1 MFAPRTFLVIA
12 AAAALSAATLSGLL
26 AQGAEPNRRPD
37 GAEQL
42 PIKLD
47 GSLQNAA
54 WSPDGKQI
62 VFTRFRRGYNR
73 SPADLFIFEVQTRNV
88 TALID
93 DGKTNV
99 SQPGS
104 TWNARTGRIVFS
116 STRTEHDQVFS
127 IASQGKADTLKQLTS
142 SDRRMAYEPSM
153 SPDGQAI
160 VFESHVVD
168 EEGNG
173 SIRMLTLS
181 SPEVENLTDPDE
193 DCRQPNWSPA
203 GDLIVY
209 QKKDDGQWDL
219 WLYEIRSKQHR
230 RLTQGDGDKTDA
242 TFSPDGRWVLYS
254 ADNSDLKHAALFATS
269 VDGQRTFQVTNGGVY
284 DGAASWSPD
293 GKTIVFESAAERPLP
308 PGVRGW
314 ILGLWERMKKA
325 VARAE
330 ASTQLWKIA
339 TPDVLVRQLCLG
351 GTPCR

>member
-1 MFAPRTFLVIA
+1 MFAPRAFLIIVA
-12 AAAALSAATLSGLL
+12 AVALSVAAL
-26 AQGAEPNRRPD
+26 AQGTEPNRRRD

-54 WSPDGKQI
+54 WSPDSKRI
-62 VFTRFRRGYNR
+62 VFTHFRSGYNR
-73 SPADLFIFEVQTRNV
+73 SPADLMIFDLQTG
-88 TALID
+88 ALTTLIG

-104 TWNARTGRIVFS
+104 TWNAPTGRIVFS
-116 STRTEHDQVFS
+116 STRPDHDQIFS
-127 IASQGKADTLKQLTS
+127 MASQGRADTLRQLTE
-142 SDRRMAYEPSM
+142 SDTHMAYEPSFA
-153 SPDGQAI
+153 PDGQSI

-168 EEGNG
+168 QEGNG
-173 SIRMLTLS
+173 QLRLLKLGAAE
-181 SPEVENLTDPDE
+181 PEDLTDHDE

-230 RLTQGDGDKTDA
+230 RLTQGVGDKTDA

-254 ADNSDLKHAALFATS
+254 ADNPDLKHAALFAIS
-269 VDGQRTFQVTNGGVY
+269 VDGKRTVQVTNADVY

-308 PGVRGW
+308 PGIRGW
-314 ILGLWERMKKA
+314 ILGMWERLKK
-325 VARAE
+325 VVTRAE

-339 TPDVLVRQLCLG
+339 TPDALVRQLCLG
-351 GTPCR
+351 GAPCR

>member
-1 MFAPRTFLVIA
+1 MFAPRTFLIIA

-26 AQGAEPNRRPD
+26 AQGTEPNRRPD

-42 PIKLD
+42 PINLE

-54 WSPDGKQI
+54 WSPDGKRI
-62 VFTRFRRGYNR
+62 VFTHFRSGYNR
-73 SPADLFIFEVQTRNV
+73 SPADLVIFDLQTR
-88 TALID
+88 ALTTLIG

-104 TWNARTGRIVFS
+104 TWNAPTGRIVFS
-116 STRTEHDQVFS
+116 STRPDHDQIFS
-127 IASQGKADTLKQLTS
+127 MASQGRADTLRQLTS
-142 SDRRMAYEPSM
+142 SDTHMAYEPSFA
-153 SPDGQAI
+153 PDGQSI
-160 VFESHVVD
+160 VFESHLVN

-173 SIRMLTLS
+173 QLRLLKLGAA
-181 SPEVENLTDPDE
+181 EAEDLTDHDE

-209 QKKDDGQWDL
+209 QKQDDGQWDL

-230 RLTQGDGDKTDA
+230 RLTQGNGDKTDA

-269 VDGQRTFQVTNGGVY
+269 LDGTRTFRITNAGVY

-293 GKTIVFESAAERPLP
+293 GTSIVFESAAERPLP

-314 ILGLWERMKKA
+314 IVGATRWLKK
-325 VARAE
+325 VFVRSE
-330 ASTQLWKIA
+330 ASTKLWKIA

>member
-1 MFAPRTFLVIA
+1 MFAPRAVLIIV
-12 AAAALSAATLSGLL
+12 AAAALSVAAL
-26 AQGAEPNRRPD
+26 AQGTEPNRRPD

-54 WSPDGKQI
+54 WSPNGAQI
-62 VFTRFRRGYNR
+62 AFTRFRRGYNR
-73 SPADLFIFEVQTRNV
+73 SPADILIFDLQSRAV
-88 TALID
+88 TTLID
-93 DGKTNV
+93 DGNTNV

-116 STRTEHDQVFS
+116 STRTDHDQIFS
-127 IASQGKADTLKQLTS
+127 MASQGKADTLRQLTV
-142 SDRRMAYEPSM
+142 SDTHMAYEPSFA
-153 SPDGQAI
+153 PDGQSI
-160 VFESHVVD
+160 VFESHLVN

-173 SIRMLTLS
+173 QLRLLKLGA
-181 SPEVENLTDPDE
+181 PEPEDLTDHDE

-254 ADNSDLKHAALFATS
+254 ADNSNLKHAALFAIS
-269 VDGQRTFQVTNGGVY
+269 VDGKRTFQVTNGGVY

-314 ILGLWERMKKA
+314 ILGLWERLKKV
-325 VARAE
+325 VARSE

>member
-1 MFAPRTFLVIA
+1 MFAPRASLIVVA
-12 AAAALSAATLSGLL
+12 AVALSVAAL
-26 AQGAEPNRRPD
+26 AQGTEPNRRPD

-54 WSPDGKQI
+54 WSPNGAQI

-73 SPADLFIFEVQTRNV
+73 APADILIFDLQSRALT
-88 TALID
+88 TLID
-93 DGKTNV
+93 DGHGNV

-116 STRTEHDQVFS
+116 STRTDHDQIFS
-127 IASQGKADTLKQLTS
+127 KASQGRADTLRQLTS
-142 SDRRMAYEPSM
+142 SDTHMAYEPSFA
-153 SPDGQAI
+153 PDGQSI
-160 VFESHVVD
+160 VFESHRVN

-173 SIRMLTLS
+173 QLRLLKVGAA
-181 SPEVENLTDPDE
+181 EAEELTDRDE

-209 QKKDDGQWDL
+209 QKKDDDQWDL

-254 ADNSDLKHAALFATS
+254 ADNSNLKHAALFAIS
-269 VDGQRTFQVTNGGVY
+269 VDGKRNFQVTNGGVY

-308 PGVRGW
+308 LGVRGW
-314 ILGLWERMKKA
+314 ILGMWERLKK
-325 VARAE
+325 VVTRAE

-351 GTPCR
+351 DAPCR